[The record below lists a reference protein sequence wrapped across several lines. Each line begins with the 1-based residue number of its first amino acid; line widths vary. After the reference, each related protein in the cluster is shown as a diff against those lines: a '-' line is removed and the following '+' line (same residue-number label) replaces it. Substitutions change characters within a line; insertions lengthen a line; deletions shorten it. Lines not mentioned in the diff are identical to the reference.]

1 MLLEYT
7 DIDDWQRYDAFEVND
22 IVSNL
27 SPATDALDSG
37 VEPRTVYDGF
47 GFLKDEHEGHDAFAE
62 EGSSSPQ
69 TSASESELGSCHS
82 AAATS
87 SPTNGAV
94 NGRKIRRHLR
104 GKAVVRKSWT
114 PAEEERFHKA
124 LARFG
129 PKDIETDPVTGRV
142 SVRLGSVLLPPP
154 NVLHPLMSDS
164 STLSVLLSP

>member
-7 DIDDWQRYDAFEVND
+7 DIDDWQRYDGFDVTD

-27 SPATDALDSG
+27 SPATDALDSV
-37 VEPRTVYDGF
+37 VEPKTVSDGF
-47 GFLKDEHEGHDAFAE
+47 GFLNDEQEEYEAFAE
-62 EGSSSPQ
+62 EGSSSPE
-69 TSASESELGSCHS
+69 TSASESELGSCHL

-87 SPTNGAV
+87 SPTNGVV
-94 NGRKIRRHLR
+94 NGRKIRRHLS
-104 GKAVVRKSWT
+104 GKAVVRKPWT

-129 PKDIETDPVTGRV
+129 PKDVETDPVTGRV

-154 NVLHPLMSDS
+154 NVHP
-164 STLSVLLSP
+164 